1 MLNFIIMFTTVLVC
15 CSADAFAVGALFAR
29 PLNGTQSHQ
38 PMDIIR
44 YDANVDIQDHVA
56 TTVVHQEI
64 YNNLY
69 TVSEATFIFPLPP
82 GAMIVDMGYEFNGKW
97 YTANVRERQEAQQSY
112 NSKVRRLIDPALLQE
127 WGDNVYKLDI
137 APINGRTVVKFRITY
152 TEFVPFVA
160 GEIRYKHLLRT
171 TGLSPKPLQQLTLSA
186 RIRSQLAIS
195 TVTTP
200 DYPAS
205 SANVLTQHSAHE
217 YTVTF
222 GDEAYVPTKDY
233 RINIKNSRKEVAMQ
247 TLTYVPTESDSFG
260 IDPFFAT
267 WITPPDEAIQRVPTT
282 WVITADVSSSMDF
295 KRMTRLRAALHAFLD
310 NLQVGDRFNIVTFST
325 LASSFRPDV
334 IDVTSENIGAA
345 REWVNRLTS
354 MGLTN
359 FYDALKLSLQ
369 QSWKTG
375 DRVSNVL
382 VFLTDG
388 EPSYGETRPAVLLD
402 SVKSWNT
409 SKVRVHTM
417 GIALQQ
423 YSLLESL
430 AKQNGGTFTHIEE
443 DDQISLLVEER
454 VTSITAI
461 ELKEPQI
468 MYHGLTVTDVY
479 PYQLPNIGAAERITQ
494 VGRYERGGDYQVELR
509 AMLGLNDLSLRRMVL
524 FGSPSLNNRA
534 IARLWAREKINDLL
548 HEIQRVGE
556 SAELVEAVID
566 LSIRFG
572 ILTKYT
578 ALYSDPD
585 VDEPDQPTDVVT
597 EPRPLE
603 VAAMS
608 ISPNPVTES
617 SVVSVHVPDAAIG
630 TNMVVRLYDIHGR
643 YLGTVFDGMAYRGL
657 SFRIDVF
664 NVGGSALSAG
674 AYTLVS
680 TVNGV
685 TITVPFIVRL

>member
-1 MLNFIIMFTTVLVC
+1 MLKLIIILTTVLVC
-15 CSADAFAVGALFAR
+15 SSADALAVGALFAR
-29 PLNGTQSHQ
+29 PLNGTQTHK

-44 YDANVDIQDHVA
+44 YDAVVDIQDHVA
-56 TTVVHQEI
+56 TTVVNQEI
-64 YNNLY
+64 YNHLT

-137 APINGRTVVKFRITY
+137 APINGKSIVKFRITY
-152 TEFVPFVA
+152 TEFIPYVA
-160 GEIRYKHLLRT
+160 GELRYKHLLRT
-171 TGLSPKPLQQLTLSA
+171 TGLSPKPLERMTLSA
-186 RIRSQLAIS
+186 RVRSQLSIAS
-195 TVTTP
+195 VTTP
-200 DYPAS
+200 DYQAG
-205 SANVLTQHSAHE
+205 SANVVTQHSGNE
-217 YTVTF
+217 YTISF
-222 GDEAYVPTKDY
+222 GDEAYVPSKDY
-233 RINIKNSRKEVAMQ
+233 RIYVKNSRNDVAMQ

-260 IDPFFAT
+260 MEPFFAT

-282 WVITADVSSSMDF
+282 WVITADVSSSMNHE
-295 KRMTRLRAALHAFLD
+295 RMTSLRTALHAFLD
-310 NLQVGDRFNIVTFST
+310 NLKTGDRFNIVTFST
-325 LASSFRPDV
+325 LVSSFRPDV

-359 FYDALKLSLQ
+359 FYEALKTSLR
-369 QSWKTG
+369 QSWNLNGKS
-375 DRVSNVL
+375 SNVL

-402 SVKSWNT
+402 SVQAWNKT
-409 SKVRVHTM
+409 NVRIHTI

-423 YSLLESL
+423 YSLLEML
-430 AKQNGGTFTHIEE
+430 ASRNGGTFTHIEE
-443 DDQISLLVEER
+443 DDEISLLVGER
-454 VTSITAI
+454 VVSITAD
-461 ELKEPQI
+461 ELKDPYI
-468 MYHGLTVTDVY
+468 DYHGLTVMDVF
-479 PYQLPNIGAAERITQ
+479 PNQLPSISATERITQ
-494 VGRYERGGDYQVELR
+494 VGRYGVGGEYLVELR
-509 AMLGLNDLSLRRMVL
+509 ATLGQDELSLQRMVL

-534 IARLWAREKINDLL
+534 VARLWARAKINDLL
-548 HEIQRVGE
+548 SEILRVGE
-556 SAELVEAVID
+556 SKELVDAVID

-603 VAAMS
+603 VASMS
-608 ISPNPVTES
+608 VAPNPVTES
-617 SVVSVHVPDAAIG
+617 AVVSVTVPDAAIG
-630 TNMVVRLYDIHGR
+630 AMIVVRLYDVHGR
-643 YLGTVFDGMAYRGL
+643 CIGTVYDGIAYRGL
-657 SFRIDVF
+657 SFRVDAF

>member
-1 MLNFIIMFTTVLVC
+1 MLKLIIFFTTALVL
-15 CSADAFAVGALFAR
+15 CSADAHAVGALFAR
-29 PLNGTQSHQ
+29 LLNGAQAHQ
-38 PMDIIR
+38 PMDIIK
-44 YDANVDIQDHVA
+44 YDAVVDIQDHVA
-56 TTVVHQEI
+56 TTVVNQEI
-64 YNNLY
+64 FNNLNGI
-69 TVSEATFIFPLPP
+69 SEATFIFPLPP

-127 WGDNVYKLDI
+127 WGDNLYKLDI
-137 APINGRTVVKFRITY
+137 APINGRSVVKFRITY
-152 TEFVPFVA
+152 TEFIPFVA

-171 TGLSPKPLQQLTLSA
+171 TGLSPKPLQQMTLSA
-186 RIRSQLAIS
+186 RIRSQLPIAS
-195 TVTTP
+195 VTTP

-205 SANVLTQHSAHE
+205 AANVLTQHSGHE
-217 YTVTF
+217 YTISF
-222 GDEAYVPTKDY
+222 GDEAYIPTKDY
-233 RINIKNSRKEVAMQ
+233 RIYIKNLRNEVTMQ
-247 TLTYVPTESDSFG
+247 TLTYVPTETDSFG
-260 IDPFFAT
+260 TDPFFAT

-295 KRMTRLRAALHAFLD
+295 ARMTSLRTALHSFLD
-310 NLQVGDRFNIVTFST
+310 NLHDGDRFNIVTFST
-325 LASSFRPDV
+325 SVSSFRPDI
-334 IDVTSENIGAA
+334 IDVTQENIGAA

-359 FYDALKLSLQ
+359 FYEAFKTSLH
-369 QSWKTG
+369 QSWKSG
-375 DRVSNVL
+375 SNALNVL

-402 SVKSWNT
+402 SVTAWNKSN
-409 SKVRVHTM
+409 VRIHTI
-417 GIALQQ
+417 GIALKQF
-423 YSLLESL
+423 SLLQSL
-430 AKQNGGTFTHIEE
+430 ALRNGGTFTHIEA

-454 VTSITAI
+454 VTSITAD
-461 ELKEPQI
+461 ELKNIQI
-468 MYHGLTVTDVY
+468 HYHGLTVTDVY
-479 PYQLPNIGAAERITQ
+479 PNQLPNIGAAERITQ
-494 VGRYERGGDYQVELR
+494 VGRYGVGGEYLVELR
-509 AMLGLNDLSLRRMVL
+509 AMLGQDELSLQRMVL

-534 IARLWAREKINDLL
+534 IARLWAREKISDLL

-556 SAELVEAVID
+556 SKELVDAVID

-585 VDEPDQPTDVVT
+585 VDKPDQPTDVVT

-608 ISPNPVTES
+608 VSPNPVTES
-617 SVVSVHVPDAAIG
+617 AVVSVNVPDAAIG
-630 TNMVVRLYDIHGR
+630 TNMVVRIYDIHGR

-664 NVGGSALSAG
+664 NVGGTALSAG